1 MDHDMLDEDLEQLI
15 PSQRRIEELAEYF
28 DRTDTGDA
36 DGWEE
41 ATEVV
46 IVRPEL
52 DQISIRLP
60 REDIAELKRR
70 AHKAGIGYTTLLR
83 MILRDYLRRPAGAP

>member
-1 MDHDMLDEDLEQLI
+1 MLDEDLEKLI

-28 DRTDTGDA
+28 DRTDTGNLPM
-36 DGWEE
+36 EE

-52 DQISIRLP
+52 EQISIRLP

-83 MILRDYLRRPAGAP
+83 MILRDYLRRPAGLP